1 MNLAMTEIIATRELS
16 IIRDDGTSQSVEIM
30 LGKPSQ
36 FPDCADYYI
45 PFRIIGIGS
54 ERVLYAAG
62 VDGFQALQL
71 VMIMIGATL
80 AALSESLG
88 GSLKWDGKEG
98 GALGFPESPG

>member
-1 MNLAMTEIIATRELS
+1 MNLAMTEVIATRELS
-16 IIRDDGTSQSVEIM
+16 IVREDGTSQSVKIM

-36 FPDCADYYI
+36 FPDLSDFYA
-45 PFRIIGIGS
+45 PFQIIGIGS

-80 AALSESLG
+80 AALNESLG

-98 GALGFPESPG
+98 GALGFPASL